1 MSKGGMPGFAQ
12 DWHTVTINKRP
23 EKPTGT
29 KEQQANKARQLGQN
43 VETEK
48 KLTGGTNKPTGAP
61 SNARKIDEESENFR
75 HKEIGLDVRR
85 AIAAGRQAKGITQK
99 DLAQLINEKPQVVNE
114 YESGKAI
121 PNNNVLQKMEKA
133 LGVKLRGTDIGQP
146 IQKPAPKAAPKPG
159 GK

>member
-1 MSKGGMPGFAQ
+1 MPGFSQ
-12 DWHTVTINKRP
+12 DWHTVVINKRP

-29 KEQQANKARQLGQN
+29 KEQQANKARQAGQALD
-43 VETEK
+43 TEK
-48 KLTGGTNKPTGAP
+48 KFTAGQNKPVAGP
-61 SNARKIDEESENFR
+61 SNARKIDEETENFR

-85 AIAAGRQAKGITQK
+85 AIASGRQAKGITQK

-121 PNNNVLQKMEKA
+121 PNQNVLQKMEKA
-133 LGVKLRGTDIGQP
+133 LGVKLRGTNIGQP
-146 IQKPAPKAAPKPG
+146 LEAKAPKAAPKPG